1 MRSIKN
7 SSLILLIF
15 MIIFSFTIN
24 SVYAKE
30 AKSSQD
36 TGSISI
42 VKLLNKENG
51 KSAIPVSGSV
61 FGLIKIGDEEIGNE
75 KKESLAKKLESMS
88 LEQIQKE
95 YESKGKMVIS
105 SATDNK
111 GETVVS
117 NLIVG
122 SYYVAEI
129 TKVGNL
135 WKKSNQTSPLVI
147 NVEKTSKLVKVYT
160 KSIVPPKG
168 KELSVK
174 KVWVGNKLKMI
185 QVYLYANDQ
194 KVDEVELSESNG
206 WTYTFKSLKEKSV
219 NGKEI
224 IYSVKEEVPS
234 GYTSEI
240 KENSPNEFVITNTEK
255 SSGGEPKQQN
265 RSSSDTGGK
274 IGSIIKT
281 GDWKVYLII
290 GVGIVL
296 MALGY
301 KVYRKKPDKK

>member
-15 MIIFSFTIN
+15 MMIFSFTIN

-51 KSAIPVSGSV
+51 KSVIPVSGSV
-61 FGLIKIGDEEIGNE
+61 FGLIKIGDEEIGNKE
-75 KKESLAKKLESMS
+75 KEVLAKQLESMS

-95 YESKGKMVIS
+95 YESKGKMIIS
-105 SATDNK
+105 NATDSK

-117 NLIVG
+117 NLSVG
-122 SYYVAEI
+122 SYYIVEI
-129 TKVGNL
+129 TKIGNL
-135 WKKSNQTSPLVI
+135 WKKSNQTSPLVV
-147 NVEKTSKLVKVYT
+147 NSEKTSKLVKVYT
-160 KSIVPPKG
+160 KSTVPSKG
-168 KELSVK
+168 KELLVK
-174 KVWVGNKLKMI
+174 KVWVGNKLKRI
-185 QVYLYANDQ
+185 QVYLYANEQ
-194 KVDEVELSESNG
+194 KVDEAELSESNG
-206 WTYTFKSLKEKSV
+206 WMYTFKALKEKEI
-219 NGKEI
+219 NGKDI

-234 GYTSEI
+234 GYISEI
-240 KENSPNEFVITNTEK
+240 KENSTNEFVITNTEK
-255 SSGGEPKQQN
+255 SN
-265 RSSSDTGGK
+265 RSSSDAGGK

-301 KVYRKKPDKK
+301 KVYRKKTDKK